1 VLPGMR
7 QLALVRTGDQAYC
20 FVGEWNAMDHIVAA
34 RERMIGILD
43 SFRHRE
49 EVATA
54 AAARR
59 SR

>member
-34 RERMIGILD
+34 HERMIGILD